1 MNPEDFIPYIR
12 YSDIP
17 EAYQPIVSMIGIEA
31 FFRLCQLCGGA
42 VVYLPI
48 TDSIIR
54 TTRNRIIM
62 QEYNGYN
69 ARLLSRKYGMTEKHI
84 KNIVKGAR
92 ASKNEDPG
100 TE

>member
-1 MNPEDFIPYIR
+1 
-12 YSDIP
+12 
-17 EAYQPIVSMIGIEA
+17 
-31 FFRLCQLCGGA
+31 
-42 VVYLPI
+42 
-48 TDSIIR
+48 
-54 TTRNRIIM
+54 M

-100 TE
+100 T